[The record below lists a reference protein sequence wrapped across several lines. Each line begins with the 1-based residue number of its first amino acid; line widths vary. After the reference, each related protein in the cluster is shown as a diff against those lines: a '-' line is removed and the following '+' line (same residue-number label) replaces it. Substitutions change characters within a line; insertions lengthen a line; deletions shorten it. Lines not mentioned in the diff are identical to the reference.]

1 MPAHSHN
8 LSINSIGSLIEPT
21 TPPSLL
27 QNSQP
32 FQHKRSHLN
41 LWDHPPAPMLTNY
54 NQIHKSADITLPS
67 FVAPDQSLSPLHA
80 NNTVV
85 KSATAG
91 FGRAPGRNLSVAD
104 KENSAGWG
112 LSLSA
117 SHRLHFATSEKLDKE
132 YLASLAKVP
141 LDKLKPEILRLAKDQ
156 YGCRYLQKKI
166 DEHVIASP
174 VTRQENFE
182 IIFQEVYPYFYE
194 LIIDPFGNYLI
205 QKLIGYC
212 SEQQMN
218 LVLEILQFNL
228 FQISINQHGTR
239 ALQKIIDSLTNAYQL
254 GLLVD
259 GLQPYIIGLI
269 KDLNGN
275 HVIQKILNKFP
286 PQSCQFVYDSILQ
299 LIIVVATHKHGCCVL
314 QKCLNHV
321 TSAQL
326 ALFAAEILKFDNFC
340 QLINDQFGNYVLQYL
355 ISLNIVLVNYQVF
368 DEFVN
373 FGITNLC
380 NLKFSSNVIEKF
392 LKNCYAN
399 EAAAAATA
407 TAATAATAEF
417 AAKKMSFSQPPQ
429 LQPQQ
434 PQRLQHQLEEQIFGA
449 TALSGSTAGNLVN
462 ASGRVGGY
470 KIEAPLGAAAAAAA
484 DALNLT
490 LLLDDL
496 AIAPKVASFTDLKY
510 DLIYQILSSNLNK
523 LINDQYGNYVIQTLI
538 DVLQS
543 ESRSEKLRLLL
554 PFDSG
559 EPIQIQV
566 IRKWFANCKI
576 VSSFGK
582 RIQLKINTIINN
594 STAPAFPHRTYVH
607 DERHFNP
614 ASVHT
619 NMNANGEFVTSMHQR
634 LAQPPAMR
642 ATYQPNYTFAQSQAP
657 PQQAPPQQAPPPQFA
672 LPLYQAP
679 PHFASQYSP
688 VTPRYDARRSL
699 NDCIVQSTNMYS
711 GTLPYQGP

>member
-41 LWDHPPAPMLTNY
+41 LWDNPPAPVLTNY
-54 NQIHKSADITLPS
+54 NQNHKSADITLPS

-85 KSATAG
+85 KNASAG
-91 FGRAPGRNLSVAD
+91 HGRAPARNLSVAD

-112 LSLSA
+112 LSVSA
-117 SHRLHFATSEKLDKE
+117 SQRLHFVTCEKLDKE

-174 VTRQENFE
+174 VTRKENFE
-182 IIFQEVYPYFYE
+182 IIFTEVYPYFYE

-218 LVLEILQFNL
+218 LVMEILQFNL

-286 PQSCQFVYDSILQ
+286 PQSCQFVYDSILR

-407 TAATAATAEF
+407 ATAEF
-417 AAKKMSFSQPPQ
+417 AAKKISFSQPPP

-434 PQRLQHQLEEQIFGA
+434 PQRLQHQMEEQMFGA
-449 TALSGSTAGNLVN
+449 AALSGSTAGNFVN
-462 ASGRVGGY
+462 ASGRAGGY

-484 DALNLT
+484 NPLKLT
-490 LLLDDL
+490 SLLDEL
-496 AIAPKVASFTDLKY
+496 AITPKVASFTDLKY
-510 DLIYQILSSNLNK
+510 DLIFQILSSNLNK

-543 ESRSEKLRLLL
+543 ECRSEKLRLLL

-594 STAPAFPHRTYVH
+594 SAAPAFPYRM
-607 DERHFNP
+607 ERQFYP

-619 NMNANGEFVTSMHQR
+619 NMNANGEFVPSVHQR
-634 LAQPPAMR
+634 LAQPLAMR
-642 ATYQPNYTFAQSQAP
+642 AQPNYTFSQPYAP
-657 PQQAPPQQAPPPQFA
+657 PQPAQPSLFA
-672 LPLYQAP
+672 LALYQAP
-679 PHFASQYSP
+679 PFASH

-711 GTLPYQGP
+711 GTLPYQSP